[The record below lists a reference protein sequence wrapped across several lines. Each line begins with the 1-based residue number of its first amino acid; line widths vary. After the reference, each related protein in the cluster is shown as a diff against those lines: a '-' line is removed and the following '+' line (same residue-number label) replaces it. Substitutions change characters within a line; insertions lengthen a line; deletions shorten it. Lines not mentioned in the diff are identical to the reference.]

1 MRYCDTPV
9 APRKTHRTLT
19 TVALALSLFMAALE
33 MTVVSTAMPTV
44 VSDLGGIEHYAWVFT
59 AYMLA
64 STITVPIFGKLAD
77 LYGRKPI
84 LLFGIGLFLVGS
96 VASGLS
102 PTMEWLIAFRTLQG
116 LGAGAM
122 QPITLTVVGDI
133 YNLQERARVQG
144 VFSGVWG
151 LSGLLGP
158 LAGGFIVQWLS
169 WHWIFYINVP
179 VGLATMVLIII
190 FFHEDIQK
198 QPHTL
203 DIAGAV
209 LLAVGVVALLLGA
222 QTTGS
227 RWLPLGV
234 AGVALAAFVFVE
246 RRVKEPVIPPSI
258 FAIRSIVIASVASAL
273 FSAAMFGATTYVPLF
288 VQGVLGGT
296 ATEAGGMITPMLV
309 GWPVCSLIAG
319 RLLVKVGFR
328 PLIVGGLGLAGFAT
342 VAMALLLKPG
352 VPLVLPGVAMGLFG
366 MGLGFA
372 ATALLIA
379 VQTSV
384 GWEMRGVATAS
395 NMFFRTVGGAVG
407 VGAMGGVLVARLTAN
422 PEVPVSAANALLGP
436 EHGRGLSA
444 DVLQQLSGFLTEG
457 LATNFWIIAAAAVLA
472 FGFSFFFPRVKPG
485 ATPAPSEAA
494 MH

>member
-1 MRYCDTPV
+1 M
-9 APRKTHRTLT
+9 RKTHRPLT

-44 VSDLGGIEHYAWVFT
+44 VSDLGGIQHYAWVFT

-64 STITVPIFGKLAD
+64 STITGPIFGKLAD

-84 LLFGIGLFLVGS
+84 LLFGIGLFLAGS

-102 PTMEWLIAFRTLQG
+102 PSMEWLIAFRTIQG

-122 QPITLTVVGDI
+122 QPVTLTVVGDI
-133 YNLQERARVQG
+133 YSLEERARVQG
-144 VFSGVWG
+144 IFSGVWG

-158 LAGGFIVQWLS
+158 LAGGFIVRWLS

-179 VGLATMVLIII
+179 VGLATAALIVTC
-190 FFHEDIQK
+190 FHENVQK
-198 QPHTL
+198 QRRTL

-209 LLAVGVVALLLGA
+209 LLALGVVALLLGA
-222 QTTGS
+222 QGQGN
-227 RWLPLGV
+227 RWVPLTLAAV
-234 AGVALAAFVFVE
+234 LLAAFVLVE
-246 RRVKEPVIPPSI
+246 RKVKEPVIPPSI
-258 FAIRSIVIASVASAL
+258 FTIRAIVIASVASAL

-288 VQGVLGGT
+288 VQGVLGRSP
-296 ATEAGGMITPMLV
+296 TEAGGMITPMLV

-319 RLLVKVGFR
+319 RLLVRVGFR
-328 PLIVGGLGLAGFAT
+328 PLIVGGLGAAGVST

-352 VPLVLPGVAMGLFG
+352 VPLLLPGLAMGVFG

-395 NMFFRTVGGAVG
+395 NMFFRSVGGAVG
-407 VGAMGGVLVARLTAN
+407 VGAMGGVLVARLTAD
-422 PEVPVSAANALLGP
+422 PSVPVSAANELLGP
-436 EHGRGLSA
+436 EHGRGLGEE
-444 DVLQQLSGFLTEG
+444 VLRQLSGSLADGLT
-457 LATNFWIIAAAAVLA
+457 TNFWLIAAAAMLA
-472 FGFSFFFPRVKPG
+472 FGFSFFFPRVRPG
-485 ATPAPSEAA
+485 ATQAPSEAA

>member
-1 MRYCDTPV
+1 M
-9 APRKTHRTLT
+9 RKTHRPLT
-19 TVALALSLFMAALE
+19 TIALALSLFMAALE

-44 VSDLGGIEHYAWVFT
+44 VSDLGGIQHYAWVFT

-102 PTMEWLIAFRTLQG
+102 PSMEWLIAFRTLQG

-122 QPITLTVVGDI
+122 QPVTLTVVGDI
-133 YNLQERARVQG
+133 YSLEERARVQG
-144 VFSGVWG
+144 LFSGVWG

-158 LAGGFIVQWLS
+158 LAGGFIVRWLS
-169 WHWIFYINVP
+169 WHWVFFINVP
-179 VGLATMVLIII
+179 VGLATAGLLVTC
-190 FFHEDIQK
+190 FHEDIQK
-198 QPHTL
+198 QKRTL

-209 LLAVGVVALLLGA
+209 LLALGMVALLLGA
-222 QTTGS
+222 QRQGS
-227 RWLPLGV
+227 QWVPL
-234 AGVALAAFVFVE
+234 ALAAVLLAAFILVE
-246 RRVKEPVIPPSI
+246 RKVKEPIIPPSI
-258 FAIRSIVIASVASAL
+258 FTIRTIVIASVASAL

-296 ATEAGGMITPMLV
+296 PTQAGGILTPMLV
-309 GWPVCSLIAG
+309 GWPVCSIIAG
-319 RLLVKVGFR
+319 RLLMKVGFR
-328 PLIVGGLGLAGFAT
+328 PLIVGGLGAAGVAT
-342 VAMALLLKPG
+342 VAMALLLRPG
-352 VPLVLPGVAMGLFG
+352 VPLLLPGLAMAVFG

-372 ATALLIA
+372 STALLIA

-407 VGAMGGVLVARLTAN
+407 VGAMGGVLVARLTAD
-422 PEVPVSAANALLGP
+422 PSVPVTAANELLGP
-436 EHGRGLSA
+436 EHGRGLEA
-444 DVLQQLSGFLTEG
+444 EVLRKLSGSLADGLT
-457 LATNFWIIAAAAVLA
+457 TNFWIVAAAAVLA
-472 FGFSFFFPRVKPG
+472 FGFGFFFPRVRPG
-485 ATPAPSEAA
+485 GAPAQGEAA

>member
-1 MRYCDTPV
+1 M
-9 APRKTHRTLT
+9 RKTHRPLT

-44 VSDLGGIEHYAWVFT
+44 VSDLGGIQHYAWVFT

-64 STITVPIFGKLAD
+64 STITGPIFGKLAD

-84 LLFGIGLFLVGS
+84 LLFGIGLFLAGS

-102 PTMEWLIAFRTLQG
+102 PSMEWLIAFRTIQG

-122 QPITLTVVGDI
+122 QPVTLTVVGDI
-133 YNLQERARVQG
+133 YSLEERARVQG
-144 VFSGVWG
+144 IFSGVWG

-158 LAGGFIVQWLS
+158 LAGGFIVRWLS

-179 VGLATMVLIII
+179 VGLATAALIVTC
-190 FFHEDIQK
+190 FHEDIQK
-198 QPHTL
+198 QRRTL

-209 LLAVGVVALLLGA
+209 LLALGVVALLLGA
-222 QTTGS
+222 QGQGN
-227 RWLPLGV
+227 RWVPLTLAAV
-234 AGVALAAFVFVE
+234 LLAAFVLVE
-246 RRVKEPVIPPSI
+246 RKVKEPVIPPSI
-258 FAIRSIVIASVASAL
+258 FTIRAIVIASVASAL

-288 VQGVLGGT
+288 VQGVLGRSP
-296 ATEAGGMITPMLV
+296 TEAGGMITPMLV

-319 RLLVKVGFR
+319 RLLVRVGFR
-328 PLIVGGLGLAGFAT
+328 PLIVGGLGAAGVST

-352 VPLVLPGVAMGLFG
+352 VPLLLPGLAMGVFG

-407 VGAMGGVLVARLTAN
+407 VGAMGGVLVARLTAD
-422 PEVPVSAANALLGP
+422 PSVPVSAANELLGP
-436 EHGRGLSA
+436 EHGRGLGEE
-444 DVLQQLSGFLTEG
+444 VLRQLSGSLADGLT
-457 LATNFWIIAAAAVLA
+457 TNFWLIAAAAMLA
-472 FGFSFFFPRVKPG
+472 FGFSFFFPRVRPG
-485 ATPAPSEAA
+485 ATQAPSEAA